1 MSNTWRGTW
10 FHPTSL
16 HSPGAALG
24 QDGLNRAPAKP
35 KLNSPPWQGVSQGST
50 VLGPWNPSIGDSFK
64 KVSLGLPEGD
74 KHEER
79 GERKPYL
86 GSAGPWGLAGA
97 PCLHGPLTA
106 SPSLSSGCSGGHP
119 TCPSHAWTP
128 LAARVD
134 NKAGSAR
141 GHGKSQ
147 HRNAHER
154 SSRSLKTCIQV
165 TRHLLSPHGQAYVQD
180 VVLMPT

>member
-141 GHGKSQ
+141 GCPTLCDPIDGSPPGFPVPGILQ
-147 HRNAHER
+147 ARTLEWVSISFSNA
-154 SSRSLKTCIQV
+154 
-165 TRHLLSPHGQAYVQD
+165 
-180 VVLMPT
+180 